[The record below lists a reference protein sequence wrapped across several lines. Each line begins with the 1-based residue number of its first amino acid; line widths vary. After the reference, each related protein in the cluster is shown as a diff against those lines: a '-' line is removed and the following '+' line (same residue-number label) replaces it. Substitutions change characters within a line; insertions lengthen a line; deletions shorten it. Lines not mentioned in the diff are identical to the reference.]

1 MKRYI
6 LFLMFAAFLT
16 ACDSDGGFVA
26 PEAPPDQLI
35 GGIWDSGRFV
45 LVADEDG
52 EILWYDPVLLTVGS
66 GNTTVSETTVTGGF
80 TLYSTVVPDP
90 LPAGYDGRIA
100 TCSLAGTL
108 SQRDALNVSVTCT
121 RPDGTEFLT
130 EDGLVMTYAAV
141 YERDSSLATI
151 EGMYQVGADV
161 MEVAADGMVFLQEV
175 ATACVLTGQ
184 IAVLDPAYNLYDAS
198 LTINNCVGA
207 SIPRNGALFSGF
219 VVLDDEENPG
229 TDTLHLLAIGDRTG
243 IGFGLYI
250 EGDRI

>member
-6 LFLMFAAFLT
+6 LFFLFAAILS

-26 PEAPPDQLI
+26 PKAPPNQLI

-45 LVADEDG
+45 IVADEFG
-52 EILWYDPVLLTVGS
+52 EILWYDPALLTVGS
-66 GNTTVSETTVTGGF
+66 GNATVIDTAVTGGF

-108 SQRDALNVSVTCT
+108 AQRDTLSISVVCT

-130 EDGLVMTYAAV
+130 VDGAEMTYAPV
-141 YERDSSLATI
+141 YERDSSLGTI
-151 EGMYQVGADV
+151 EGMYQVGPDV
-161 MEVAADGMVFLQEV
+161 MEVAADGMVFLQEA
-175 ATACVLTGQ
+175 ATACVTTGQ
-184 IAVLDPAYNLYDAS
+184 VAVLDPSYNLYDVS

-207 SIPRNGALFSGF
+207 FIPRNGALFTGF
-219 VVLDDEENPG
+219 IVLDDEENPG
-229 TDTLHLLAIGDRTG
+229 TDTMHLLAIGDRTG
-243 IGFGLYI
+243 IGFGLYF
-250 EGDRI
+250 EGDRL